1 MSSKRQKLPA
11 KRSRP
16 SEAPTPA
23 FDASRFA
30 NLSAAERFG
39 TICKNRSFIKEKGF
53 HHPDDFFRKT
63 IEAKGWRALCQPPRP
78 AAMSVVRE
86 FYANLDS
93 HVLKKVRVRG
103 VLVNFSAESI
113 NIYYGLEH
121 IPPGPFD
128 QLREHPDYPEV
139 IRVLTKG
146 RGEWRI
152 NSAGHAVNFKAKHLA
167 YIPKVWHH
175 FITSR
180 LIPTTNVCEVTAQ
193 RSLLNFAI
201 IQDIPFDVGQVIE
214 DAILH
219 NREAKMN
226 LGHPFLIF
234 GLCKQAGVPLD
245 DNEAWLHPIKAISV
259 KRDTPGV
266 PQPEGVYDSGHEP
279 SDEDELPDYRASWVT
294 PRRTLASPR
303 LDLHHHHRIDHRHH
317 HPSSLRRLPLLV
329 LPQILRTRC
338 SPSLSV
344 LTHSGTRPRS
354 TESSLLRIWRRCV
367 LTCRQFWPIR
377 PSSYSSSRLCRPSL
391 LSSWRSTSHLHLHRS
406 EVQGSSL
413 TLYIFILPVGTLDI
427 FLGGGGGGI
436 FCSGTLFLGFVYRC
450 FGFVVLIS
458 VVYSIFSCSAYLFCF
473 VFSITCSCR

>member
-11 KRSRP
+11 KRSRA
-16 SEAPTPA
+16 SEAPPPA

-39 TICKNRSFIKEKGF
+39 FICKNSSFIKEKGF

-86 FYANLDS
+86 FYANLAS

-103 VLVNFSAESI
+103 VLIDFSAESI
-113 NIYYGLEH
+113 NSYYGLEH

-139 IRVLTKG
+139 IRVLTNG

-193 RSLLNFAI
+193 RSLLNYAI
-201 IQDIPFDVGQVIE
+201 LQDIPFDVGQVIE

-219 NREAKMN
+219 NRDAKMN

-245 DNEAWLHPIKAISV
+245 NNEAWLHPIKAISV

-279 SDEDELPDYRASWVT
+279 SDEDELPDYRARYGFLGDT
-294 PRRTLASPR
+294 QE
-303 LDLHHHHRIDHRHH
+303 DIG
-317 HPSSLRRLPLLV
+317 
-329 LPQILRTRC
+329 Q
-338 SPSLSV
+338 
-344 LTHSGTRPRS
+344 
-354 TESSLLRIWRRCV
+354 
-367 LTCRQFWPIR
+367 
-377 PSSYSSSRLCRPSL
+377 SSSRPPPPPSYHPPPPPPQQPQATVPPSPSPDIEDPVL
-391 LSSWRSTSHLHLHRS
+391 
-406 EVQGSSL
+406 SL
-413 TLYIFILPVGTLDI
+413 TERFDAFWDETQEHRVLVTQDMEALRADMRTVLANQAIILQQQQTMQAQLAQLLAFHHPPPPPPQ
-427 FLGGGGGGI
+427 
-436 FCSGTLFLGFVYRC
+436 
-450 FGFVVLIS
+450 
-458 VVYSIFSCSAYLFCF
+458 
-473 VFSITCSCR
+473 

>member
-1 MSSKRQKLPA
+1 MSGKRQKLPA

-16 SEAPTPA
+16 NEVPTPT

-30 NLSAAERFG
+30 NMSAAERFG
-39 TICKNRSFIKEKGF
+39 TICKNRSFIKKKGF

-86 FYANLDS
+86 FYANLAS

-103 VLVNFSAESI
+103 VLVDFSAESI
-113 NIYYGLEH
+113 NSFYGLEH
-121 IPPGPFD
+121 VPPGPFD

-139 IRVLTKG
+139 IRVFTKG

-180 LIPTTNVCEVTAQ
+180 LIPTMNVCEVTAQ

-219 NREAKMN
+219 NRDAKMN

-234 GLCKQAGVPLD
+234 GLCKQAEVPLD

-266 PQPEGVYDSGHEP
+266 PKPEGVYDSGHEP
-279 SDEDELPDYRASWVT
+279 SDKDELPDYQARFGFLGDTQDDIGQSSSH
-294 PRRTLASPR
+294 PPPPP
-303 LDLHHHHRIDHRHH
+303 
-317 HPSSLRRLPLLV
+317 PSSHPPPPP
-329 LPQILRTRC
+329 PQQ
-338 SPSLSV
+338 P
-344 LTHSGTRPRS
+344 
-354 TESSLLRIWRRCV
+354 
-367 LTCRQFWPIR
+367 
-377 PSSYSSSRLCRPSL
+377 
-391 LSSWRSTSHLHLHRS
+391 
-406 EVQGSSL
+406 
-413 TLYIFILPVGTLDI
+413 
-427 FLGGGGGGI
+427 
-436 FCSGTLFLGFVYRC
+436 
-450 FGFVVLIS
+450 
-458 VVYSIFSCSAYLFCF
+458 
-473 VFSITCSCR
+473 